1 MAAAITAVDS
11 HRFSRRDRLFFDT
24 NVWLRIHTVGYD
36 PNDQNVKAYS
46 SAFRRCLVAGC
57 PIFVDV
63 IVLSEFVNRYARW
76 MFETQPEPQRA
87 KGFKS
92 YRNSSAFKPVA
103 KEIADACR
111 RIMGVCKRLD
121 DPFCQVDP
129 EELLSEFET
138 GKVDLNDQLITRLC
152 AAQNLTLITDDGDF
166 GGVGVPILTANRRM
180 LAGRRT

>member
-1 MAAAITAVDS
+1 MAAAIKAVDS
-11 HRFSRRDRLFFDT
+11 HRFSPRDRLFFDT

-46 SAFRRCLVAGC
+46 SAFRRCLDAGG

-76 MFETQPEPQRA
+76 RFETQPDAQRVNA
-87 KGFKS
+87 FKA

-111 RIMGVCKRLD
+111 RILNICQRLD
-121 DPFCQVDP
+121 DPFCVVDP
-129 EELLSEFET
+129 EELLAEFET
-138 GKVDLNDQLITRLC
+138 GKVDLNDQLIARLC
-152 AAQNLTLITDDGDF
+152 AAQNLTLMTDDGDF
-166 GGVGVPILTANRRM
+166 GGAGVPILTANRRM